1 MVAEITLTIA
11 NKKGLHA
18 RPAAKFVKVLEG
30 YDARVVVTKVGDAEL
45 PSVIGTSI
53 LGLMMLGADKGTV
66 LNITAEGAQADEAIY
81 ALKELLES
89 KFGES
94 E

>member
-1 MVAEITLTIA
+1 MGITLTIV

-18 RPAAKFVKVLEG
+18 RPAAKFVKTVESCK
-30 YDARVVVTKVGDAEL
+30 AQVRVIKAGDAEL
-45 PSVIGTSI
+45 PAVAGTSI

-66 LNITAEGAQADEAIY
+66 LKIEAEGEQAGAVLA
-81 ALKELLES
+81 ALRELVENR
-89 KFGES
+89 FGEA